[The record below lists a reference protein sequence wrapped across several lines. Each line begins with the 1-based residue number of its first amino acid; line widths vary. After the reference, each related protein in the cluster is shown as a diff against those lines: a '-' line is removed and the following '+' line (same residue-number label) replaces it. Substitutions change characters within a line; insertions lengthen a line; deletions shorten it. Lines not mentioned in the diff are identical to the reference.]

1 MYRSSEGILSAL
13 GCRARWLLAT
23 ACAVAVLGCRSRP
36 GALPPSPVAEEPAV
50 AEAVFA
56 HLTAGFR
63 KPRARPLG
71 PRRLELDTRRL
82 QWIDGPG
89 DSPSQSIRFAG
100 QHSEATIERVLQYG
114 GAEGR
119 CYSSTID
126 DVCVSQTNA
135 AVVIAMSSP
144 QFARPDSATVRV
156 VMFSELRDAVGEMR
170 WLAVYLLTLQRSP
183 EGWAVV
189 SEQTLWDT

>member
-1 MYRSSEGILSAL
+1 VYRSSEGIVSAL
-13 GCRARWLLAT
+13 GYRARWLLAT
-23 ACAVAVLGCRSRP
+23 ACVAGGLLGCRSRT
-36 GALPPSPVAEEPAV
+36 GALMASPAAEEPV
-50 AEAVFA
+50 IAEAVFTY
-56 HLTAGFR
+56 LTADFR

-89 DSPSQSIRFAG
+89 EFPSQSIRFAG
-100 QHSEATIERVLQYG
+100 QHSEPTIERVLQHG

-119 CYSSTID
+119 CYSSAMD
-126 DVCVSQTNA
+126 DVCVSRTNA

-156 VMFSELRDAVGEMR
+156 MLFSELRDGVGEMR
-170 WLAVYLLTLQRSP
+170 WLAVYLLTP
-183 EGWAVV
+183 AAVGR
-189 SEQTLWDT
+189 